1 MIKKIMYVFSA
12 LLGALVGLGIANFLL
27 QFETL
32 SGTNKIFIYV
42 FFGIIFSIFF
52 VFLIPKLRKFLKSI
66 TNLIENEIS
75 TLDSNQIIPS
85 TVGFVVAM
93 VIALLIS
100 NIFNYIP
107 NNLEWLSLALTIFT
121 YIFFGYLGIN
131 LPQYYV
137 DTLGPLD
144 FFSKLKAIKK
154 EKELIE
160 KEQSEQSEQIVK
172 KDLCPKVVDTSV
184 IIDGRISDI
193 VETGFI
199 EGKLIIPEFVL
210 DELQHIADSSDDLK
224 RKKGRR
230 GLDIL
235 RKLRENSLVKVDVS
249 EKDYNNEE
257 VDSKLIKLAQ
267 ELDGSVLTNDYN
279 LNKVASVKG
288 VKVLNINELANA
300 VKPVVIPGE
309 RFNVDI
315 LKKGKGNNQGVGYL
329 DDGTMIVVEGGQ
341 KYIGQTIETEVTSVL
356 QTDAGRMIFVKPI

>member
-1 MIKKIMYVFSA
+1 MIKKIMYIFSA
-12 LLGALVGLGIANFLL
+12 LLGALIGLGIANFLL

-32 SGTNKIFIYV
+32 STSNNIFVYV

-52 VFLIPKLRKFLKSI
+52 VFLIPKLKKFLKTI
-66 TNLIENEIS
+66 TSLIENEIS
-75 TLDSNQIIPS
+75 RLDSNQIIPS
-85 TVGFVVAM
+85 TIGFVVAM
-93 VIALLIS
+93 VVALLIS
-100 NIFNYIP
+100 NIFKYIP
-107 NNLEWLSLALTIFT
+107 KNLEWLGLALTIFT

-131 LPQYYV
+131 LPKNYV
-137 DTLGPLD
+137 DTLGPLNLL
-144 FFSKLKAIKK
+144 SKFKAIKK

-160 KEQSEQSEQIVK
+160 KENDEQIAK
-172 KDLCPKVVDTSV
+172 KDMCPKVVDTSV

-193 VETGFI
+193 VETGFV

-210 DELQHIADSSDDLK
+210 DELQHIADSSEDLK

-235 RKLRENSLVKVDVS
+235 RKLRENSLVDVDVS
-249 EKDYNNEE
+249 EKDFDNEE

-267 ELDGSVLTNDYN
+267 QLDGAVLTNDYN

-341 KYIGQTIETEVTSVL
+341 KYIGQEIETEVTSVL